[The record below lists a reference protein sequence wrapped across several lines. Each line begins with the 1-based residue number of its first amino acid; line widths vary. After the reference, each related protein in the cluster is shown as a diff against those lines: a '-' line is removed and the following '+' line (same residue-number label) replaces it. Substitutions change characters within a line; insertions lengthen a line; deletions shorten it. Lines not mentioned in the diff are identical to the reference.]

1 MDALA
6 VGVSGFFQDNL
17 LLQSW
22 IKARWSRFMPRQ
34 NYVAAIA
41 LCALASSWP
50 LATLAETSFIRRSHP
65 IGQFPAFSL
74 QVDLN
79 NDGIP
84 DLLTTDRNK
93 LTSLLSGSV
102 GSFTLHDYPSAQ
114 STYQPLASGDFNGDG
129 KADVLFYNPSGGS
142 QLYVL
147 AYGDGKGNFTSI
159 KAGPTIP
166 GTLSGQYRDAWATAF
181 DATGDGRTDA
191 LVAYKSSGKL
201 IVELWK
207 NTGTGLADAG
217 QIYSVTLPTDD
228 ETRSSSFV
236 QLLLGDYDG
245 DGFADIALNFTSGLT
260 LLYGNGAGH
269 FTAVP
274 IFANSPFG
282 GDMNAADMDEDGRT
296 DLVWINEAAEIHLF
310 TGQVNRTLK
319 NRLLAK
325 TPSRAVVTYRPQLAD
340 FSGNGWKDIAFALES
355 PGDQTSINP
364 NGLAFGFRVLFQTT
378 PGNYTLGS
386 YNNLDY
392 FLVEGPGD
400 IPFGDLFTADYNQD
414 GRPDI
419 NLLLTDRAFANP
431 DTASLELNAGTRR
444 VGSCPTTK
452 IGIHVCSPGALTTTS
467 VPISFSASAFYPL
480 RNMEVWVDGVK
491 RSETHHV
498 FGTQGYADVTLTVPA
513 GTHKIALYAVGYSHS
528 MLYHTSFSITAH

>member
-1 MDALA
+1 
-6 VGVSGFFQDNL
+6 
-17 LLQSW
+17 
-22 IKARWSRFMPRQ
+22 MPRQ
-34 NYVAAIA
+34 NHFAALA
-41 LCALASSWP
+41 LCALVSSWP
-50 LATLAETSFIRRSHP
+50 LATLAETPFIRQSHP
-65 IGQFPAFSL
+65 VGQVAAISL

-84 DLLTTDRNK
+84 DLLTTDREK
-93 LTSLLSGSV
+93 LTSLLSGSA
-102 GSFTLHDYPSAQ
+102 GSFSLHDYSFPQSA
-114 STYQPLASGDFNGDG
+114 YQPLASGDFNGDD
-129 KADVLFYNPSGGS
+129 KADVLFYNPDGGS

-159 KAGPTIP
+159 KTAPTVP
-166 GTLSGQYRDAWATAF
+166 GTISGRFRDAWATAF

-191 LVAYKSSGKL
+191 IVAYKSSGKL

-207 NTGTGLADAG
+207 NTGSGLADAG
-217 QIYSVTLPTDD
+217 QIYSVTLPTDN
-228 ETRSSSFV
+228 ETRSSSNV

-260 LLYGNGAGH
+260 VLYGNGAGH

-274 IFANSPFG
+274 VFTNSLFG
-282 GDMNAADMDEDGRT
+282 GDMSAADMDEDGRT
-296 DLVWINEAAEIHLF
+296 DLVWVNEDIEIHLF
-310 TGQVNRTLK
+310 TGQANRTLK
-319 NRLLAK
+319 DRMLAR
-325 TPSRAVVTYRPQLAD
+325 TPSIAVQTYRPQLAD

-355 PGDQTSINP
+355 PGDRTSINP
-364 NGLAFGFRVLFQTT
+364 NGLAFGFRALYQTT

-386 YNNLDY
+386 YHNVDY
-392 FLVEGPGD
+392 FTVEGPGD
-400 IPFGDLFTADYNQD
+400 VPFGDLFTADYNQD

-419 NLLLTDRAFANP
+419 DLLLTDRAFADP

-444 VGSCPTTK
+444 VSSCPTTK
-452 IGIHVCSPGALTTTS
+452 IGIHVCSPGSLTTTS

-480 RNMEVWVDGVK
+480 RKMEVWVDGVK

-513 GTHKIALYAVGYSHS
+513 GTHQIGLYAVGYSHS

>member
-1 MDALA
+1 
-6 VGVSGFFQDNL
+6 
-17 LLQSW
+17 
-22 IKARWSRFMPRQ
+22 MPRQ
-34 NYVAAIA
+34 NQVAAFV

-50 LATLAETSFIRRSHP
+50 LATLAETPFIRQSHP
-65 IGQFPAFSL
+65 LGQFPAVSL

-84 DLLTTDRNK
+84 DLLTTDRTK
-93 LTSLLSGSV
+93 LSSLVSGPA
-102 GSFTLHDYPSAQ
+102 GSFTIHDYPSSQ
-114 STYQPLASGDFNGDG
+114 SAYEPLASGDFNGDG

-147 AYGDGKGNFTSI
+147 AFGDGKGNFTSI
-159 KAGPTIP
+159 KGAPTIP
-166 GTLSGQYRDAWATAF
+166 GTVSGQYRSAWATAF

-191 LVAYKSSGKL
+191 IVAYKTSGKL

-207 NTGTGLADAG
+207 NTGTGLVDGG
-217 QIYSVTLPTDD
+217 QIYSVTLPAND

-245 DGFADIALNFTSGLT
+245 DGSADIALNFTSGLT

-274 IFANSPFG
+274 VFANSPYG

-310 TGQVNRTLK
+310 NGQANRSLK
-319 NRLLAK
+319 DRLLAK
-325 TPSRAVVTYRPQLAD
+325 TVSAAVVTYRPQLAD
-340 FSGNGWKDIAFALES
+340 FSGNGWKDIGFVLQS
-355 PGDQTSINP
+355 PDGTPNP
-364 NGLAFGFRVLFQTT
+364 NGLAVGFRMLYQMT

-386 YNNLDY
+386 YHNVDY
-392 FLVEGPGD
+392 FNVEGPGD

-414 GRPDI
+414 GKPDI
-419 NLLLTDRAFANP
+419 DLLLTDRAFANP
-431 DTASLELNAGTRR
+431 ETASMELNAGAHP
-444 VGSCPTTK
+444 VGACPTTR
-452 IGIHVCSPGALTTTS
+452 IGIHVCSPVAVTTTS

-480 RNMEVWVDGVK
+480 RKMEVWVDGVK
-491 RSETHHV
+491 RSQTHHV
-498 FGTQGYADVTLTVPA
+498 FGTQGYADVTLNVPA
-513 GTHKIALYAVGYSHS
+513 GTHQIGLYAVGFSHS

>member
-1 MDALA
+1 M
-6 VGVSGFFQDNL
+6 
-17 LLQSW
+17 
-22 IKARWSRFMPRQ
+22 SRHSD
-34 NYVAAIA
+34 VAAFA

-50 LATLAETSFIRRSHP
+50 LAALAETPFIQQSHP
-65 IGQFPAFSL
+65 IGQFPAISV

-84 DLLTTDRNK
+84 DLLTTDRTK
-93 LTSLLSGSV
+93 LTSLLSGSA
-102 GSFTLHDYPSAQ
+102 GSFTIHDFPSAQ
-114 STYQPLASGDFNGDG
+114 SAYEPLASGDFNGDG
-129 KADVLFYNPSGGS
+129 KADVLFYNPNGGS

-159 KAGPTIP
+159 KTAPTIP
-166 GTLSGQYRDAWATAF
+166 GTVSGQYRSAWATAF

-207 NTGTGLADAG
+207 NTGSGLADAG

-228 ETRSSSFV
+228 VTRSSSFV

-274 IFANSPFG
+274 VFANSPYG

-325 TPSRAVVTYRPQLAD
+325 TLSSAVVTYRPQLAD
-340 FSGNGWKDIAFALES
+340 FSGNGWKDIGFVLKT
-355 PGDQTSINP
+355 PDGTYNP
-364 NGLAFGFRVLFQTT
+364 NGLPVGFRVFYQTT

-386 YNNLDY
+386 YHNVDY
-392 FLVEGPGD
+392 FNIAGPGD

-414 GRPDI
+414 GKPDFD
-419 NLLLTDRAFANP
+419 LLVSENAYANP
-431 DTASLELNAGTRR
+431 RTSSIELNAGARG
-444 VGSCPTTK
+444 VGSCPTTRT
-452 IGIHVCSPGALTTTS
+452 GISVCLPVAVTTTS
-467 VPISFSASAFYPL
+467 VPVSFSASAFYPL
-480 RNMEVWVDGVK
+480 RKMEIWVDGVK

-498 FGTQGYADVTLTVPA
+498 FGTQGYADVTLNVSA
-513 GTHKIALYAVGYSHS
+513 GTHQIGLYAVGYSHS
-528 MLYHTSFSITAH
+528 MLYHTSVSITAH